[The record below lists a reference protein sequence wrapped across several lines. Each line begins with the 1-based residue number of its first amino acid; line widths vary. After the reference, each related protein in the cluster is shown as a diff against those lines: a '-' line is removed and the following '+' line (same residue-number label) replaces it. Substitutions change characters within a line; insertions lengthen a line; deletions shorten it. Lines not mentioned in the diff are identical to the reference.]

1 MTRVS
6 RKPWLFNGLRD
17 SAAAGIIAPS
27 MIAIMRSA
35 AALAGLVTL
44 IGVEVAAQGYPARP
58 VRMVVPASPGGV
70 TDLAARA
77 IAPRLSEAL
86 GQQVVVDNRA
96 GAGGLIGTDTVAKA
110 APDGHTLLMVFD
122 SFASNPHV
130 FKSLPYDTFRDFAP
144 VSLLFRGPQLVLAHP
159 RLGVRTFND
168 FLALAKASLAPIT
181 FATAGPA
188 TSSRLSTELF
198 KTTAGIAAN
207 LVHYKG
213 GGPALNDLLGG
224 HVDAMIVSAGLALP
238 HVQSGRVTALAV
250 TSKERSPLVPGV
262 PAVSEFYPGFEA
274 QGWSGLLVPAA
285 TPYSI
290 ILRLNAEMIRALGA
304 PEVKARFTILG
315 YETVG
320 STPGEF
326 GRWIRDES
334 AKWGKVIREQGITA
348 E

>member
-1 MTRVS
+1 MGDEWPAKRPLKPRYLVLTPLCLLYGLTSAVAMAQDYPS
-6 RKPWLFNGLRD
+6 RPIR
-17 SAAAGIIAPS
+17 
-27 MIAIMRSA
+27 MI
-35 AALAGLVTL
+35 
-44 IGVEVAAQGYPARP
+44 
-58 VRMVVPASPGGV
+58 VPAAPAGV

-77 IAPRLSEAL
+77 IVPRLSEAL
-86 GQQVVVDNRA
+86 GQQIVVDNRA

-110 APDGHTLLMVFD
+110 AADGHTLLMVFD

-144 VSLLFRGPQLVLAHP
+144 VSLLFRGPQLVLVHP
-159 RLGVRTFND
+159 RLGVRTFNE
-168 FLALAKASLAPIT
+168 FLALAKASRAPIS

-198 KTTAGIAAN
+198 KATARIEAN

-238 HVQSGRVTALAV
+238 HVQSGRITALAV
-250 TSKERSPLVPGV
+250 TSKDRSPLVPGV

-285 TPYSI
+285 TPRNI
-290 ILRLNAEMIRALGA
+290 ILRLNAEMIRALAA
-304 PEVKARFTILG
+304 PEVKERFTILG

-320 STPGEF
+320 STPEQF

-334 AKWGKVIREQGITA
+334 AKWGKVIRERGITA